1 MEQTN
6 QGSWGLGGGGGGGE
20 TAQIL
25 LLNNTGVHSLICVT
39 ELSLSLPFTCTHR
52 HACVPYTCTQSLPLT
67 SLSLKASGVHN
78 KHLLN
83 RPFSFLFFCCCFFT
97 YQNQIIVIHKVLKIP
112 HFLPGNGTMGRCGGG
127 GGGFTLWVALGSCWS
142 AISILCTHQDAV
154 ASICELGLKEQY
166 DRGRLS
172 PIWLQSFV
180 IDWNIKMSS

>member
-1 MEQTN
+1 MYRYE
-6 QGSWGLGGGGGGGE
+6 
-20 TAQIL
+20 
-25 LLNNTGVHSLICVT
+25 
-39 ELSLSLPFTCTHR
+39 
-52 HACVPYTCTQSLPLT
+52 CVPHTRTVSTHHLTLPQGLWCTQQT
-67 SLSLKASGVHN
+67 SSEQAFF
-78 KHLLN
+78 
-83 RPFSFLFFCCCFFT
+83 FSVFLIYFFT

-142 AISILCTHQDAV
+142 TISILCTHQDAV